1 MNKEEGKYVLICCK
15 KFTVSVFIVSVGAA
29 FYEFSEQRYNKLNIH
44 F

>member
-1 MNKEEGKYVLICCK
+1 MNKDEGKFVLICCK

-29 FYEFSEQRYNKLNIH
+29 FYKFIEQRYDKSNIH